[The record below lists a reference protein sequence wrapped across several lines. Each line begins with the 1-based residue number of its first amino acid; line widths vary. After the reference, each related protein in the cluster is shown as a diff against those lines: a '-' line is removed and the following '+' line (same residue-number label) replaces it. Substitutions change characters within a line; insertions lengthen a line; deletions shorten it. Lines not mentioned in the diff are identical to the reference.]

1 MTSSRIGPRTYRSLL
16 ATLLLASTACAQE
29 IPELLQPLRHGPLT
43 IWVIGPAQPKVK
55 LASNYAQ
62 TAPGAMDY
70 KEQNSGSFGQSASNY
85 GQSAGSYGLPS
96 DTPTISTRQPA
107 QGQDAPEGSGYRE
120 QTAGSF
126 GQTSSST
133 GTNASD
139 HGQNAGSFGQ
149 NAASVGTNA
158 SNHGQTA
165 GSFGQAAG
173 SFGVGATPSGQPGT
187 SPGNPAKPAPSR
199 LQQELAAA
207 LKAAFPDLYVRF
219 TDIPSDQLQP
229 RLTAALNSGDYPDI
243 LVGQLP
249 DTWDN
254 SLRARFVLLTIQ
266 PASVYND
273 GLADSRPQD
282 AAVSITTRAP
292 HREPA
297 RAMALWA
304 SELGSPCNGCLQ
316 ADSAKTAYSS
326 VAITAATRLLQGQP
340 IADLADPQIAAFPP
354 ILGRSLLLTS
364 ANTTADDS
372 AAHLQVV
379 NATRNGRLAAV
390 SLRMV
395 ATSEK
400 VFGTAHPLVI
410 LRLAA
415 DNQWKVLH
423 ISLNLPAA
431 DEERARQ
438 ALMSTTPN
446 ATAEAQAGVLGVK
459 LATPAEGD
467 TRPPLP
473 DLSWD
478 NAGGAGLQVVEW
490 QTALDTGWSDPR
502 LFLVSDNASRLQTQ
516 VTAAFAIHQT
526 RYRWRVWSIG
536 AGGETKLSPWRTF
549 NVAQ

>member
-1 MTSSRIGPRTYRSLL
+1 MTSSRIGPRTSRSLL
-16 ATLLLASTACAQE
+16 AALLLASTSLAQE

-96 DTPTISTRQPA
+96 DTPTIATRQPA

-120 QTAGSF
+120 QT
-126 GQTSSST
+126 
-133 GTNASD
+133 
-139 HGQNAGSFGQ
+139 AGSFGQ

-187 SPGNPAKPAPSR
+187 SAGNPAKPAPSR

-219 TDIPSDQLQP
+219 TDVPSDQLQP

-249 DTWDN
+249 DTWTSDI
-254 SLRARFVLLTIQ
+254 RARFVLLTIQ

-379 NATRNGRLAAV
+379 NATRNGHLAAV

-395 ATSEK
+395 AASDK

-446 ATAEAQAGVLGVK
+446 AVAEAQAGVLGVK
-459 LATPAEGD
+459 LATPTEGD
-467 TRPPLP
+467 IRPPTP
-473 DLSWD
+473 ELSWD

-490 QTALDTGWSDPR
+490 QTALDSGWSDAR

-526 RYRWRVWSIG
+526 RYRWRVWSVG
-536 AGGETKLSPWRTF
+536 AAGETKLSSWRTF